1 MFENLKKFIKNLQA
15 ADEARKKRWL
25 FVLSAVAMIVVVG
38 VWGLYIKKSIP
49 SLGVSEAIK
58 ESSKESS
65 WQVFQKGLETIIS
78 QIKNLIKT
86 GREISIT
93 PPQP

>member
-1 MFENLKKFIKNLQA
+1 MFESLKKFIENLQA

-25 FVLSAVAMIVVVG
+25 FVLSAIMMIVVVG
-38 VWGLYIKKSIP
+38 VWTLYIRKSMPNLKIN
-49 SLGVSEAIK
+49 EEI
-58 ESSKESS
+58 SKESS
-65 WQVFQKGLETIIS
+65 WQVFRTGLETIIS